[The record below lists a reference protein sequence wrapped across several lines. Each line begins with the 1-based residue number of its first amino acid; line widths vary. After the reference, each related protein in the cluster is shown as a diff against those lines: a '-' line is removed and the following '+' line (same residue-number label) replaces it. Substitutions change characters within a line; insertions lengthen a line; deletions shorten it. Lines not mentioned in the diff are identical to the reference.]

1 MSEYIEEYYALVDQ
15 LAAYFSSNDPLYY
28 VLRFVDGLRDDIK
41 SVVLVQH
48 PRDLDTAV
56 ALASLQDE
64 VGDFSR
70 RKDSRRFDS
79 VPSFKPQL
87 LGGSSSATSPSSS
100 SAVSASTLG

>member
-70 RKDSRRFDS
+70 RKDSRRSDS
-79 VPSFKPQL
+79 APSFKPQL
-87 LGGSSSATSPSSS
+87 RGALPLPPPPARPRPSPP
-100 SAVSASTLG
+100 VP